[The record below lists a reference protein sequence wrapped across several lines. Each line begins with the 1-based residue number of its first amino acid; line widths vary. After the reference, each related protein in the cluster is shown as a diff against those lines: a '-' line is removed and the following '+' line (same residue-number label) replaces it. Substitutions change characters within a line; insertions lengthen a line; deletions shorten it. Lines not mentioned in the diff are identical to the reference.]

1 MTTVK
6 KYLGALRYM
15 KRITAILFIL
25 FASMSLAEIP
35 NWYKRDIVI
44 HIEKADAVI
53 VYRVKNVSLHSSDR
67 MYYYYKINTET
78 VQALKGSPPK
88 GECYFV
94 QTEGEW
100 KHPSKV
106 EEERIV
112 ILSTKY
118 TGECGAIEPGYG
130 APATEEYITFFQ
142 SIIKTL

>member
-1 MTTVK
+1 MKIISLLISVLFTTSV
-6 KYLGALRYM
+6 
-15 KRITAILFIL
+15 
-25 FASMSLAEIP
+25 LAEIED
-35 NWYKRDIVI
+35 WYKRDIVT
-44 HIEKADAVI
+44 HVEKADAVI
-53 VYRVKNVSLHSSDR
+53 VYRVKSVSLHSSDR

-78 VQALKGSPPK
+78 VQTLKGNPPK

-106 EEERIV
+106 GEERIV